1 MQVIF
6 EWLASVGGVKAEKR
20 GRFKD
25 QAWQCL
31 YYIVAFGTGLSQM
44 LACEWGRAALGGN
57 MDLIWKDYPEGSI
70 QLPAVTKVYYLLQ
83 LCFWLHQLAVLY
95 IEEWRTDM
103 PMYLFHHFLTIF
115 LVSSSYLMNFSRIGT
130 AILVEQVC

>member
-1 MQVIF
+1 MIF

-57 MDLIWKDYPEGSI
+57 
-70 QLPAVTKVYYLLQ
+70 
-83 LCFWLHQLAVLY
+83 
-95 IEEWRTDM
+95 
-103 PMYLFHHFLTIF
+103 
-115 LVSSSYLMNFSRIGT
+115 
-130 AILVEQVC
+130 